1 MAAVA
6 NRDGPDDDR
15 WDEDGRDD
23 YGRIA
28 EAIRFL
34 DDNFRSQ
41 PDLDE
46 LARRAGLSPWHF
58 QRLFSRWA
66 GVSPKRFL
74 QFLTVDYA
82 RGLLQRSL
90 PVLDAAFEAGLSG
103 PSRLHD
109 LTVAYE
115 AVTPGE
121 LRRRGEG
128 LALRHGIADSPF
140 GRCGLAMTQRG
151 LCLLTFA
158 PAGAQGDGWHLERMA
173 ERWPRAR
180 PLADA
185 QGARN
190 MARRI
195 FAPRRGGAPLP
206 LHLRGTNFQLR
217 VWEALL
223 RVPPAAVLSYQ
234 ELARRAGDERAVRA
248 TASAVARNPVSFVVP
263 CHRVILKTGPFHHY
277 AWGIERKRAM
287 LGWEQARFAG
297 GHEAAA

>member
-1 MAAVA
+1 MAA
-6 NRDGPDDDR
+6 NLDHDSWHDNQDN
-15 WDEDGRDD
+15 GRDD
-23 YGRIA
+23 YERIA
-28 EAIRFL
+28 QAIRFL
-34 DDNFRSQ
+34 DDNFRNQ

-58 QRLFSRWA
+58 QRLFRRWA
-66 GVSPKRFL
+66 GISPKRFL

-82 RGLLQRSL
+82 RDLLQRSL

-109 LTVAYE
+109 LTVATE

-128 LALRHGIADSPF
+128 LVLRHGIADSPF

-158 PAGAQGDGWHLERMA
+158 PAGAAGDDWNLERMA

-185 QGARN
+185 PGARR
-190 MARRI
+190 MVERI
-195 FAPRRGGAPLP
+195 FAPRDSAPLP
-206 LHLRGTNFQLR
+206 LHLKGTNFQLR

-223 RVPPAAVLSYQ
+223 RVPPATVLS
-234 ELARRAGDERAVRA
+234 
-248 TASAVARNPVSFVVP
+248 
-263 CHRVILKTGPFHHY
+263 
-277 AWGIERKRAM
+277 
-287 LGWEQARFAG
+287 
-297 GHEAAA
+297 